1 MTGEI
6 NQEQNSMQ
14 SMKGLTIQSAAR
26 AVHGRLCAYTADRGW
41 HETDD
46 VDDREIAA
54 VVTDSRKAGEGC
66 LFAAIRGQR
75 ADGHRFIPQCAAAG
89 AAVILAEDLPE
100 DGLDIPVILTEDTLR
115 ALRDLA
121 EYYLAVL
128 QIPAVGII
136 GSVGKTSTKEVTAA
150 VLAQQFRVLKTE
162 GNFNNELGVPLTI
175 FRLRE
180 DDEMAVLEM
189 GINHFGEMSRLAKIV
204 RPRAVIMTNI
214 GFSHIEYLGSQEG
227 ILRAKSEVFEYMAED
242 GCAILNADDPLLA
255 SLAEKK
261 DLHTVFYGI
270 GPAAAGEPGR
280 QIWADGLEPLGLKGT
295 CCVIHTPDGAFAVTV
310 PAPGKHMVSNA
321 LAAAAAGWVFGLSG
335 EQIAEGISQMKTL
348 AGRFHLI
355 ETGTLTIIDDS
366 YNASPASM
374 EAALDLL
381 REAPG
386 RKIAVLGDM
395 GELGE
400 EAAPLHARVGT
411 FAAKEGRCDV
421 LCCVGKACRNM
432 AEAAAAQD
440 PALCVKWFPDR
451 DQMMEQAGE
460 LLRRGDTV
468 LVKASHFMQF
478 EKVVEA
484 LEGISL

>member
-1 MTGEI
+1 MTE
-6 NQEQNSMQ
+6 NTKQTPDTLKR
-14 SMKGLTIQSAAR
+14 MKGLTIQSAAR
-26 AVHGRLCAYTADRGW
+26 AVRGRLCAYTEEKGW
-41 HETDD
+41 HETEE
-46 VDDREIAA
+46 VQDREITA
-54 VVTDSRKAGEGC
+54 VVTDSRKAGRDC

-75 ADGHRFIPQCAAAG
+75 VDGHSFIPQCAAAG
-89 AAVILAEDLPE
+89 AAVILAEELPGE
-100 DGLDIPVILTEDTLR
+100 GLDIPVILTDDTLR

-150 VLAQQFRVLKTE
+150 VLGRKFRVLKTE

-180 DDEMAVLEM
+180 EDELAVLEM
-189 GINHFGEMSRLAKIV
+189 GINHFGEMTRLAKIV

-214 GFSHIEYLGSQEG
+214 GFSHIEFLGSQEG
-227 ILRAKSEVFEYMAED
+227 ILRAKSEAFAYLSPD

-255 SLAEKK
+255 SLEKRD
-261 DLHTVFYGI
+261 DLRKVFYGI
-270 GPAAAGEPGR
+270 GPAVSGGPAR
-280 QIWADGLEPLGLKGT
+280 QIWADALEPQGLKGT
-295 CCVIHTPDGAFAVTV
+295 RCVIHTPDGAIPVLV
-310 PAPGKHMVSNA
+310 PVPGRHMVSNA

-335 EQIAEGISQMKTL
+335 EQIAEGVSRMETL
-348 AGRFHLI
+348 TGRFHLM

-366 YNASPASM
+366 YNASPASV

-381 REAPG
+381 REASG
-386 RKIAVLGDM
+386 RKVAVLGDM

-400 EAAPLHARVGT
+400 AAPSLHAEVGA
-411 FAAKEGRCDV
+411 FAAEQGRCDA
-421 LCCVGKACRNM
+421 LYCVGEISRQM
-432 AEAAAAQD
+432 AEAASGKN

-451 DQMMEQAGE
+451 DGLLEQAGE
-460 LLRRGDTV
+460 LFRQGDTV

-484 LEGISL
+484 LGQISL